1 MARSRAGGWTALAIF
16 GLMALALGGCG
27 TMSAGLQDSLALA
40 APRADLASS
49 EAPAPPSL
57 DGATITIAQD
67 LPLEARAE
75 GHDQDLTALVG
86 PAEGAEP
93 DVAVIEAAIVPL
105 GDEALSEPV
114 LALADSMVV
123 AQATETSSSADAMVE
138 EYDPLEPFNE
148 VMFEFNRALD
158 RFVLKPI
165 AQAYNVVIPDELQLM
180 ISRGF
185 SNINVV
191 PRLVN
196 SLLQGKW
203 EGAGRELARFL
214 INSTV
219 GIGGLWDMA
228 RQEWDIQPSKAD
240 FGQTL
245 GKWGAGPGAYIV
257 LPFLPPLTVRDGI
270 GYAVDGAMDPL
281 SYVLPFIWDRLI
293 MKIGDIINDRSL
305 NLDLFQGF
313 EETTVD
319 LYAAVRNAY
328 LQRRHRMITEE

>member
-1 MARSRAGGWTALAIF
+1 MARSRAGGWTALAVF

-27 TMSAGLQDSLALA
+27 TMSAGLQDSLSLA
-40 APRADLASS
+40 APRADLARS
-49 EAPAPPSL
+49 EAPL

-67 LPLEARAE
+67 LRLEGRAD

-93 DVAVIEAAIVPL
+93 DMAVIEAAIVPL

-114 LALADSMVV
+114 LALADSMLV
-123 AQATETSSSADAMVE
+123 AQATEGSSSADGLVE
-138 EYDPLEPFNE
+138 EYDPLEAINE

-158 RFVLKPI
+158 RYVLKPI
-165 AQAYNVVIPDELQLM
+165 AKAYNFVMPDELQLM

-196 SLLQGKW
+196 NLLQAKW

-228 RQEWDIQPSKAD
+228 KQEWNIQPSKAD

-293 MKIGDIINDRSL
+293 MKIGDIINERSL

-328 LQRRHRMITEE
+328 LQRRHRMITAE

>member
-1 MARSRAGGWTALAIF
+1 MARSRAGGWTALAVF

-27 TMSAGLQDSLALA
+27 TMSAGLQDSLSLA
-40 APRADLASS
+40 APRADLVRS
-49 EAPAPPSL
+49 EAPAPSDSPPL
-57 DGATITIAQD
+57 PAAAPDG
-67 LPLEARAE
+67 
-75 GHDQDLTALVG
+75 HVQDLTAVVE
-86 PAEGAEP
+86 PAEAAEP
-93 DVAVIEAAIVPL
+93 DMAVIEAAIQPL
-105 GDEALSEPV
+105 SDEALSEPI
-114 LALADSMVV
+114 LALADSMLV
-123 AQATETSSSADAMVE
+123 AQATDKSSSVDGVVE
-138 EYDPLEPFNE
+138 EYDPFESFNE
-148 VMFEFNRALD
+148 VMFEINRKLD
-158 RFVLKPI
+158 RYVLKPI
-165 AQAYNVVIPDELQLM
+165 AKAYNFVTPDELQLM

-185 SNINVV
+185 SNINFV

-196 SLLQGKW
+196 NLLQGKW

-219 GIGGLWDMA
+219 GIAGLWDMA
-228 RQEWDIQPSKAD
+228 KQEWDIQASKAD

-257 LPFLPPLTVRDGI
+257 LPLLPPLTVRDGI

-293 MKIGDIINDRSL
+293 MKIGDMINERSL

>member
-1 MARSRAGGWTALAIF
+1 MARSRAGGWTALAVF
-16 GLMALALGGCG
+16 GLMALAVGGCG

-40 APRADLASS
+40 APRADLVRS
-49 EAPAPPSL
+49 EAPAPSDSSPR
-57 DGATITIAQD
+57 D
-67 LPLEARAE
+67 LRLEARAD
-75 GHDQDLTALVG
+75 GHDQDLPAVVE
-86 PAEGAEP
+86 PAEAAEP
-93 DVAVIEAAIVPL
+93 DMAVIEAAIQPL
-105 GDEALSEPV
+105 SDETLSEPI
-114 LALADSMVV
+114 LALADSMLV
-123 AQATETSSSADAMVE
+123 AQATDKSSSVDGVVE
-138 EYDPLEPFNE
+138 EYDPFESFNE
-148 VMFEFNRALD
+148 VMFEVNRALD
-158 RFVLKPI
+158 RYVLKPI
-165 AQAYNVVIPDELQLM
+165 AKAYNFVMPDELQLM

-185 SNINVV
+185 SNINFV

-196 SLLQGKW
+196 NLLQGKW

-228 RQEWDIQPSKAD
+228 KQEWDIQPSKAD

-257 LPFLPPLTVRDGI
+257 LPLLPPLTVRDGI

-293 MKIGDIINDRSL
+293 MKIGDMINERSL

>member
-1 MARSRAGGWTALAIF
+1 MARSRAGGWTALAVF

-27 TMSAGLQDSLALA
+27 TMSAGLQDSLSLA
-40 APRADLASS
+40 APRADLVRS
-49 EAPAPPSL
+49 EAPAPSDSPPL
-57 DGATITIAQD
+57 PAAAPDG
-67 LPLEARAE
+67 
-75 GHDQDLTALVG
+75 HVQDLTAVVE
-86 PAEGAEP
+86 PAEAAEP
-93 DVAVIEAAIVPL
+93 DMAVIEAAIQPL
-105 GDEALSEPV
+105 SDEALSEPI
-114 LALADSMVV
+114 LALADSMLV
-123 AQATETSSSADAMVE
+123 AQATDKSSSVDSVVE
-138 EYDPLEPFNE
+138 EYDPFESFNE
-148 VMFEFNRALD
+148 VMFEINLKLD
-158 RFVLKPI
+158 RYVLKPI
-165 AQAYNVVIPDELQLM
+165 AKAYNFVMPDELQLM

-185 SNINVV
+185 SNINFV
-191 PRLVN
+191 PRVVN
-196 SLLQGKW
+196 NLLQGKW

-228 RQEWDIQPSKAD
+228 KQEWDIQASKAD

-257 LPFLPPLTVRDGI
+257 LPLLPPLTVRDGI

-293 MKIGDIINDRSL
+293 MKIGDMINDRSL